1 MIERI
6 PGLPKNVLGF
16 TARGTVT
23 ADDYES
29 VLIPAV
35 ESVLARQDKVRFLY
49 HIGKDCSGFE
59 AGAMWD
65 DAKIGLRHLA
75 RWERVAVVTDTEWIR
90 AAVKVFGILM
100 PGHVHVFHDGELE
113 QATRWVSE

>member
-6 PGLPKNVLGF
+6 PGLPENVLGF
-16 TARGTVT
+16 AASGRVT

-35 ESVLARQDKVRFLY
+35 ESVLARREKVRFLY

-75 RWERVAVVTDTEWIR
+75 SWERVAVVTDIEWIR

-100 PGHVHVFHDGELE
+100 PGHVRVFHDGELD
-113 QATRWVSE
+113 QATGWVSE

>member
-6 PGLPKNVLGF
+6 PGLPENVLGF
-16 TARGTVT
+16 AASGRVT

-35 ESVLARQDKVRFLY
+35 ESVLAHREKVRFLY
-49 HIGKDCSGFE
+49 HIGKGCSGFE

-65 DAKIGLRHLA
+65 DAKVGLRHLA
-75 RWERVAVVTDTEWIR
+75 SWERVAVVTDIEWIR

-100 PGHVHVFHDGELE
+100 PGHVRVFHNSELD
-113 QATRWVSE
+113 QAMRWVSE

>member
-6 PGLPKNVLGF
+6 PGLPENVLGF
-16 TARGTVT
+16 AASGRVT
-23 ADDYES
+23 ADDYEA

-35 ESVLARQDKVRFLY
+35 EAVFARREKVRFLY
-49 HIGKDCSGFE
+49 HIRKDCSGFE

-65 DAKIGLRHLA
+65 DAKVGLRHLA
-75 RWERVAVVTDTEWIR
+75 SWERMAVVTDIEWIR
-90 AAVKVFGILM
+90 AAVKIFGILM
-100 PGHVHVFHDGELE
+100 PGHVRVFYDDALE